1 MWILTLT
8 RPIEGG
14 NGLPQDPA
22 SGGGGGSGVGCGAG
36 GGVAAGVAVGCG
48 AGAGVAVG
56 RGVDGIGSV
65 RMPEPGDS
73 VGCVGSSSVIV
84 WQPARATAIAA
95 AHQAFRV
102 IGTPYA

>member
-1 MWILTLT
+1 LTH
-8 RPIEGG
+8 
-14 NGLPQDPA
+14 A
-22 SGGGGGSGVGCGAG
+22 
-36 GGVAAGVAVGCG
+36 G
-48 AGAGVAVG
+48 AGAPEDQGEERDVGDRGDLSKERVRVGYNRALLDGRLGLGPGVAVG
-56 RGVDGIGSV
+56 RGIDGMGSV